1 VKFGLNAVAQSLFR
15 MLPTIDAFADKL
27 SSIFTEESSPIAS
40 VQSLRGEFHQWKG
53 SVTESM
59 VRGVLSTK
67 FGYSWAASRHF
78 QSLDEVINWVGQGI
92 RASEL
97 QIKRAKNAMV
107 EYFTHG
113 FQGFGQG
120 QAMVCLPGLYQN

>member
-1 VKFGLNAVAQSLFR
+1 
-15 MLPTIDAFADKL
+15 MDAFADKL
-27 SSIFTEESSPIAS
+27 SSIFSEENFPIAS

-53 SVTESM
+53 GVTEST
-59 VRGVLSTK
+59 VRGILSPK

-97 QIKRAKNAMV
+97 QVKRAKKAMV
-107 EYFTHG
+107 EYVTDG
-113 FQGFGQG
+113 FLGFDQG
-120 QAMVCLPGLYQN
+120 QAIVCLPGLYQN